1 MTNIFDG
8 DIPGRATSAAALPDA
23 GPDRTEGPAT
33 RKKIPA
39 ASARKA
45 LVDRLWRAAE
55 RHVAGIEARL
65 PALDAEPETMERDAR
80 TLAMLARM
88 VRELGAAQTKAPK
101 PAARRKPAKEADD
114 DAPPR
119 DIDAFREELARRLE
133 RLRQAR
139 AAERAAGDPE
149 PG

>member
-1 MTNIFDG
+1 MTNAFED
-8 DIPGRATSAAALPDA
+8 DVSGRDPEAAPPSAAGSRSAGSAAATKKAP
-23 GPDRTEGPAT
+23 TAT
-33 RKKIPA
+33 
-39 ASARKA
+39 ARKA

-65 PALDAEPETMERDAR
+65 PSLEAEPDTMERDAR

-88 VRELGAAQTKAPK
+88 VRELSAAEAK
-101 PAARRKPAKEADD
+101 PPRPATRRKPVKEADD

-139 AAERAAGDPE
+139 AAE
-149 PG
+149 

>member
-1 MTNIFDG
+1 MTNTFDG
-8 DIPGRATSAAALPDA
+8 DVPGQDPATAPAKACP
-23 GPDRTEGPAT
+23 GKKGTTEGSDQV
-33 RKKIPA
+33 A
-39 ASARKA
+39 ARSRAVARKA
-45 LVDRLWRAAE
+45 LVRRLWSAAE

-88 VRELGAAQTKAPK
+88 VRELSAAETKPRRAAP
-101 PAARRKPAKEADD
+101 RRRPVKEADD

-139 AAERAAGDPE
+139 AAE
-149 PG
+149 

>member
-1 MTNIFDG
+1 MTNTFDG
-8 DIPGRATSAAALPDA
+8 DVPGRDSAAASPAEARPRKKA
-23 GPDRTEGPAT
+23 GAADPGQPAT
-33 RKKIPA
+33 RPTA
-39 ASARKA
+39 TARKA

-65 PALDAEPETMERDAR
+65 PALEAEPETMERDAR

-88 VRELGAAQTKAPK
+88 VRELSAAETKPPR
-101 PAARRKPAKEADD
+101 PATRRKPMKEADD

-139 AAERAAGDPE
+139 AAE
-149 PG
+149 

>member
-1 MTNIFDG
+1 MTNTFDDDVSRRG
-8 DIPGRATSAAALPDA
+8 PEAAPSGSARASRAVGIAAATKP
-23 GPDRTEGPAT
+23 PTAT
-33 RKKIPA
+33 
-39 ASARKA
+39 ARKA
-45 LVDRLWRAAE
+45 LVGRLWRAAE

-65 PALDAEPETMERDAR
+65 PALEAEPETMERDAR

-88 VRELGAAQTKAPK
+88 VRELSAAESRAPR
-101 PAARRKPAKEADD
+101 PATRRKPVKEADD

-139 AAERAAGDPE
+139 AAE
-149 PG
+149 